1 VPTNEEKDMCNWTK
15 TAGLIFL
22 ATASVYFD
30 SASVAGP
37 ARPANSAAPEAPST
51 EVKLLEETDPFA
63 DPVAAAATS
72 QPVAEGTSVSDSE
85 VKVSDAGT
93 VEIHVNDASLVEVL
107 RMLSLQSQKNIV
119 ASKDVRGTVTA
130 NLYDVTVRE
139 ALDAIL
145 HANGYAYREK
155 GNFIYVYTAKEL
167 EAIEKATRVMETRV
181 FKLYYTPAANAV
193 NMIKPVLS
201 DGSQTAITTPTDV
214 GVEKSLSDLGGDS
227 HATNDMIVVTDFPEN
242 LEKVAEIIKELDAR
256 PQQILV
262 EATIVRAAL
271 KDDNALGVDF
281 TILGGVDFSGLTAA
295 GSNVNSALNG
305 NILNQPSAGQIVD
318 NGYNAVGTGFASAVP
333 NGGLKVGVVYNDI
346 AVFISAL
353 EQVTDTIVLANPKVL
368 AVNRQVAEVH
378 VGNNDGYL
386 TTTTTESSTVQT
398 VEFLET
404 GTKLMFRP
412 FIGDDGYI
420 RMEVHPEDSNGG
432 LSSAG
437 LPFKSTTEVTSQ
449 VMVKDGHTIV
459 IGGLFRESSTSTRG
473 QVPGLGNIPIA
484 GVLFRNQRDQTH
496 REEVIILL
504 TPHIV
509 KDEKVFSQL
518 SEEEKNKAEKLRVG
532 LRQGMMWFGRE
543 RLAESSYEKAV
554 AELDKP
560 NPDRKKALWYLSC
573 ATNLNP
579 MFIEAI
585 DLKQKITGVEVTTS
599 DNSTIRSFVKR
610 MILADVPP
618 APTDAEPS
626 ASDATTQP
634 FAEVPSTQPFAEVPS
649 TQPVAGAPATQPVTV
664 EVAAAEE
671 PATQPVAAVETEV
684 TSIDEST
691 ITEIVSLESEPLS
704 EESDGSESSYTGPT
718 TAPVVELDAGFVTEL
733 PSDDS
738 YQESFVGEESK

>member
-1 VPTNEEKDMCNWTK
+1 MRNWTK

-22 ATASVYFD
+22 ATASVYSD
-30 SASVAGP
+30 PVSVAGA
-37 ARPANSAAPEAPST
+37 ARPANSAAPETPAT

-63 DPVAAAATS
+63 DPVAAATS
-72 QPVAEGTSVSDSE
+72 QPSAQGTSVSDSE

-145 HANGYAYREK
+145 HANGYAYREQ

-167 EAIEKATRVMETRV
+167 AEIEKASRVMETRV

-201 DGSQTAITTPTDV
+201 QGSQTAITTPPDV
-214 GVEKSLSDLGGDS
+214 GVEKSLGDLGGDS
-227 HATNDMIVVTDFPEN
+227 HAANDMIVVTDYAEN
-242 LEKVAEIIKELDAR
+242 LNKVAEILKELDTR

-271 KDDNALGVDF
+271 KEDNALGVDF
-281 TILGGVDFSGLTAA
+281 TILGGVDFSGLSSA
-295 GSNVNSALNG
+295 GTTVNSALNG
-305 NILNQPSAGQIVD
+305 NILNQPGAAGVVD
-318 NGYNAVGTGFASAVP
+318 NGYTAAGTGFTSAVP
-333 NGGLKVGVVYNDI
+333 NGGLKLGVVYNDI
-346 AVFISAL
+346 AIFLSAL

-368 AVNRQVAEVH
+368 ALNRQVAEVH

-412 FIGDDGYI
+412 FIGEDGFI

-437 LPFKSTTEVTSQ
+437 LPFKSTTEVSSQ

-459 IGGLFRESSTSTRG
+459 IGGLFRESSTTARG
-473 QVPGLGNIPIA
+473 QVPGLGNIPFA
-484 GVLFRNQRDQTH
+484 GALFRNQRDQTQ

-509 KDEKVFSQL
+509 KDEKVFAQM
-518 SEEEKNKAEKLRVG
+518 SEDELAKAEKLRVG
-532 LRQGMMWFGRE
+532 LRKGMMFFGRE

-554 AELDKP
+554 EELEKP
-560 NPDRKKALWYLSC
+560 NPDRKKALWHLNC

-579 MFIEAI
+579 KFIEAI
-585 DLKQKITGVEVTTS
+585 DLKERTTGVVVTTS
-599 DNSTIRSFVKR
+599 DNSTVRSYVKR
-610 MILADVPP
+610 MILADLPP
-618 APTDAEPS
+618 APAKEDEPTSS
-626 ASDATTQP
+626 AATTQP
-634 FAEVPSTQPFAEVPS
+634 VAEVPSTQPFAWTPS
-649 TQPVAGAPATQPVTV
+649 TQPVAEAPSTQPSAE
-664 EVAAAEE
+664 EVAEVSV
-671 PATQPVAAVETEV
+671 PATQPVASTEEKT
-684 TSIDEST
+684 TSAGDT
-691 ITEIVSLESEPLS
+691 VVAEIISKDSEPLS
-704 EESDGSESSYTGPT
+704 EESDGVKVVEITDGPT
-718 TAPVVELDAGFVTEL
+718 TAPVVELDSGFVTEL
-733 PSDDS
+733 PSDSSHD
-738 YQESFVGEESK
+738 ESAVENESK